1 MDAPESNRTV
11 PPAGPEEPGRTVPRA
26 LRVLLWTALVLAV
39 LVAGGVALFR
49 ALWEPPRITDEEV
62 RRVVH
67 ATIQREAP
75 ASFLVTGE
83 LDLTATATV
92 HNTKRLLPG
101 LLGLS
106 LGTSSATVRVP
117 ARASYGFDVR
127 ALQPEMIQVLDSV
140 VEVRL
145 PPLRLYAVDANLSG
159 MEVRTERGWA
169 RVSGAGE
176 ASARDAALESVDEAM
191 RAQASA
197 YLQDS
202 SQPRVNT
209 ARALELML
217 TPALQAAGVEEPRF
231 RFILGR
237 RLRVEPAGR

>member
-1 MDAPESNRTV
+1 MRPDVDR
-11 PPAGPEEPGRTVPRA
+11 
-26 LRVLLWTALVLAV
+26 RVLMGAVIAV
-39 LVAGGVALFR
+39 LLLAGGLLLFR
-49 ALWEPPRITDEEV
+49 AVWQVPRITDEEV

-67 ATIQREAP
+67 ATLQREAP

-92 HNTKRLLPG
+92 RNTRYLRLLR
-101 LLGLS
+101 LN

-127 ALQPEMIQVLDSV
+127 ALDPAMIQVLDSV

-145 PPLRLYAVDANLSG
+145 PPLRIYAVDANLSG

-169 RVSGAGE
+169 RVSGAAE

-191 RAQASA
+191 RAQAAA
-197 YLQDS
+197 YLEDS

-217 TPALQAAGVEEPRF
+217 TPALVAAGLEEPRF
-231 RFILGR
+231 RFILGG
-237 RLRVEPAGR
+237 RLRVEPEAR

>member
-1 MDAPESNRTV
+1 MR
-11 PPAGPEEPGRTVPRA
+11 PAVRR
-26 LRVLLWTALVLAV
+26 LLLGAIIVALV
-39 LVAGGVALFR
+39 GVAAVGMFR
-49 ALWEPPRITDEEV
+49 ALWQPLRITDDEV

-67 ATIQREAP
+67 ATLQREAP

-92 HNTKRLLPG
+92 HNTRYLRLLR
-101 LLGLS
+101 LS

-145 PPLRLYAVDANLSG
+145 PPLRIYAVDANLAG

-176 ASARDAALESVDEAM
+176 ASARDAALESVDAAM
-191 RAQASA
+191 RAQAAA
-197 YLQDS
+197 YLEDS
-202 SQPRVNT
+202 AQPRVNT

-217 TPALQAAGVEEPRF
+217 TPALQAAGLEQPRF
-231 RFILGR
+231 RFILGG
-237 RLRVEPAGR
+237 RLRVEPEGR